1 MEAVISPGMIAF
13 EGFRFDV
20 DLRRLLRPD
29 ATGVWAPAAVGVRA
43 LDVLAV
49 LLRQPGALVTK
60 DVIMQQVWPGIAVE
74 ANNLT
79 VQITALRKVLDGDRR
94 SESCIQTVAG
104 RGYRFVA
111 SVTRPSDR
119 KSGELPEQLS
129 DTRSCQSGSAMPAG
143 VWQISVSR
151 SGLGRSRRARPR
163 RSSLRH
169 YPIEEHLPRLAGG
182 TKRKPPGG
190 TSRPSAG
197 SSPSWLAKWPV
208 WRRSRAGSISKTCAR

>member
-1 MEAVISPGMIAF
+1 MEASISPRMVAF

-60 DVIMQQVWPGIAVE
+60 DVIMQQVWPGTAVE

-79 VQITALRKVLDGDRR
+79 VQITALRKVLDGGRP

-111 SVTRPSDR
+111 FITRPSDESPNFPGNVSGTISGRTGQPSAVSANLDLSKPPR
-119 KSGELPEQLS
+119 KIAESSPEEVLAEALR
-129 DTRSCQSGSAMPAG
+129 DRRTPAAT
-143 VWQISVSR
+143 
-151 SGLGRSRRARPR
+151 GRA
-163 RSSLRH
+163 
-169 YPIEEHLPRLAGG
+169 EVDEGQ
-182 TKRKPPGG
+182 PGG
-190 TSRPSAG
+190 TS
-197 SSPSWLAKWPV
+197 
-208 WRRSRAGSISKTCAR
+208 SRAPAAHGHGLRSGWFGGGLEPA

>member
-1 MEAVISPGMIAF
+1 MAGADRICLTGAKERGLREMEASISPGMVAF

-29 ATGVWAPAAVGVRA
+29 ATGVWAPAAVGARA

-60 DVIMQQVWPGIAVE
+60 DVIMQQVWPDTAVE

-79 VQITALRKVLDGDRR
+79 VQITALRKVLDGGRA

-111 SVTRPSDR
+111 YITRPLTKVRIS
-119 KSGELPEQLS
+119 PAM
-129 DTRSCQSGSAMPAG
+129 CQ
-143 VWQISVSR
+143 VV
-151 SGLGRSRRARPR
+151 
-163 RSSLRH
+163 
-169 YPIEEHLPRLAGG
+169 
-182 TKRKPPGG
+182 
-190 TSRPSAG
+190 
-197 SSPSWLAKWPV
+197 
-208 WRRSRAGSISKTCAR
+208 